1 MKTRKFRGTDIAE
14 IGLGTWQL
22 GSQEWGTVEK
32 DKAFE
37 ILDTYVNNGG
47 NFIDTADIYGGGVSE
62 RIIGE
67 FLQQYKSK
75 PIYVATKLGRRSDGV
90 NGWPQNFTKDGIR
103 RHIEE
108 SLERLKVD
116 QLFLE
121 QFHCI
126 PKDELLKGDV
136 FDYLRDFQ
144 TEGLIKHWGVSV
156 ETIDEALICLAQ
168 EGLASL
174 QIIFNLFRQ
183 HVADEIF
190 TKAKSKE
197 VALIARVPLASGLLT
212 GKFKADTQFAEG
224 DHRNFNADGQAFNVG
239 ETFSG
244 IQFDQGLALVEKI
257 KQYVPQE
264 ITLSQFAL
272 QWILSHPEITTVIP
286 GASSSNQVL
295 NNIAASASPAISEQ
309 TLADLRTLYFEEIR
323 HQIRGEY

>member
-1 MKTRKFRGTDIAE
+1 MKTRIFRGTNISE

-22 GSQEWGTVEK
+22 GSQEWGAVEK
-32 DKAFE
+32 DRAFE
-37 ILDTYVNNGG
+37 ILATYVNSGG

-67 FLQQYKSK
+67 FLQQYKGE
-75 PIYVATKLGRRSDGV
+75 PIHVATKLGRRSDGA
-90 NGWPQNFTKDGIR
+90 NGWPQNFTRDEIR

-108 SLERLKVD
+108 SLKRLNVN

-121 QFHCI
+121 QLHCI

-156 ETIDEALICLAQ
+156 ETTDEALICLAQ
-168 EGLASL
+168 EGLGSL
-174 QIIFNLFRQ
+174 QVIFNLFRQ
-183 HVADEIF
+183 HIADEIF
-190 TKAKSKE
+190 TKAKSNE
-197 VALIARVPLASGLLT
+197 VSLIARVPLASGLLT
-212 GKFKADTQFAEG
+212 GKFKTDTQFAES

-244 IQFDQGLALVEKI
+244 LQFNQGLAFVEKI
-257 KQYVPQE
+257 KQYAPQE

-272 QWILSHPEITTVIP
+272 QWILSYPEITSVIP
-286 GASSSNQVL
+286 GASSPNQVL
-295 NNIAASASPAISEQ
+295 NNIGASVLPTISEQ
-309 TLADLRTLYFEEIR
+309 TLASLRTLYFEEIKPK
-323 HQIRGEY
+323 IRGEY